1 MKLGFV
7 GPLSPYHDGDADYNT
22 EILTF
27 LSKSDFTIISYIRQ
41 KNTPKIENINYVK
54 LPLHFKYNDIF
65 TDNGKLPDIFH
76 LEIGSSYPS
85 GYVYRFFNLIKEK
98 THHIIST
105 LHFLPDNEL
114 LPILIRSYRAF
125 LSEPSTLFYNLD
137 VPKLKEIIIKSNKI
151 IVHSN
156 FAKDILTRRYPECYG
171 KVEVIPIPVSVENI
185 YVSESKSKIREKLE
199 IDNNSFIIV
208 SFGSLTPGK
217 GFEEVIK
224 SIKILKN
231 EGISLK
237 YYLLGS
243 FNFFHY
249 KLKLM
254 LLIKKLGLESSVKLK
269 GYTSF
274 ENVKAYLRAADVIV
288 QPRKGRLSESSSSLV
303 TALASGT
310 PVIANTNRALK
321 DYLENEKN
329 CLIASYNANDF
340 ANKIKYLYNNQELGF
355 KLGNNAIEWCNN
367 NLSLNV
373 IGERHIN
380 VYKKVYN
387 AD

>member
-1 MKLGFV
+1 
-7 GPLSPYHDGDADYNT
+7 
-22 EILTF
+22 
-27 LSKSDFTIISYIRQ
+27 
-41 KNTPKIENINYVK
+41 
-54 LPLHFKYNDIF
+54 
-65 TDNGKLPDIFH
+65 
-76 LEIGSSYPS
+76 
-85 GYVYRFFNLIKEK
+85 
-98 THHIIST
+98 
-105 LHFLPDNEL
+105 
-114 LPILIRSYRAF
+114 
-125 LSEPSTLFYNLD
+125 
-137 VPKLKEIIIKSNKI
+137 
-151 IVHSN
+151 
-156 FAKDILTRRYPECYG
+156 
-171 KVEVIPIPVSVENI
+171 
-185 YVSESKSKIREKLE
+185 
-199 IDNNSFIIV
+199 
-208 SFGSLTPGK
+208 
-217 GFEEVIK
+217 
-224 SIKILKN
+224 
-231 EGISLK
+231 
-237 YYLLGS
+237 
-243 FNFFHY
+243 
-249 KLKLM
+249 M
-254 LLIKKLGLESSVKLK
+254 LLIKKLGLESYVKLK